1 MIGELFRAVR
11 ARHTRGRA
19 AARGTV
25 AAGDVLPLPLSADEA
40 EEPGEEYLLLAP
52 YPVPSL
58 PPTAVPGWAPGMV
71 PGDTTIVDRCQG
83 PTLDVGCGSGRLT
96 MALAERG
103 IPALG
108 IDVDSSRGDRARSAG
123 ALSLVRD
130 VFDRVPGTGRWM
142 TVLLADGTIGI
153 GGDPVTLL
161 RRAGELLMAPG
172 QVLVEVRP
180 PGTADAALPRP
191 WVGAD
196 QIAVVAAGAGLTV
209 AESWSADGR
218 WFATLLRVSAQ
229 SRTLPAPV
237 PASPEPLFAT
247 PPQIQP

>member
-1 MIGELFRAVR
+1 MIGELFRAALAR
-11 ARHTRGRA
+11 YARHSA
-19 AARGTV
+19 AARGP
-25 AAGDVLPLPLSADEA
+25 AATRAGLPLPLSAEEADE
-40 EEPGEEYLLLAP
+40 PDGEYLLLAP
-52 YPVPSL
+52 YLVPSL
-58 PPTAVPGWAPGMV
+58 PPAAVPGWAPDVV

-108 IDVDSSRGDRARSAG
+108 IDVDSSRGYGARSAG

-142 TVLLADGTIGI
+142 TVLLADGSIGI

-218 WFATLLRVSAQ
+218 WFATLLRTGAQ

-237 PASPEPLFAT
+237 PASPEPL
-247 PPQIQP
+247 